1 MGSLRLY
8 NHTNAEMEEEYVKR
22 VITYGTFDMLH
33 YGHINILRRA
43 KEMGDYLVVVLSTDE
58 FNWNSKQKGGSIPK
72 SSFIEPRDDI
82 FTSPLGM
89 KSALPFANKP
99 ISLVYVSTATLSSR
113 KPS

>member
-43 KEMGDYLVVVLSTDE
+43 KEMGDYLVECFQQMNLTGTQSKRNVTLLMSRESRYLKLSD
-58 FNWNSKQKGGSIPK
+58 
-72 SSFIEPRDDI
+72 
-82 FTSPLGM
+82 M
-89 KSALPFANKP
+89 
-99 ISLVYVSTATLSSR
+99 
-113 KPS
+113 

>member
-43 KEMGDYLVVVLSTDE
+43 KEMLLYL
-58 FNWNSKQKGGSIPK
+58 
-72 SSFIEPRDDI
+72 
-82 FTSPLGM
+82 
-89 KSALPFANKP
+89 
-99 ISLVYVSTATLSSR
+99 
-113 KPS
+113 